1 LKCRLWWQCYEELLE
16 KFSGSASLHHDY
28 ANFCEA
34 VLNDE
39 ARAIKFRQGADI
51 LESGSFPPFSTLRWS
66 YGTNQALAHLKAL
79 ASASAA
85 KSKMLISIPDPT
97 IDNC

>member
-1 LKCRLWWQCYEELLE
+1 MHGRPVAARLNIGVCGGQCYEELLD

-51 LESGSFPPFSTLRWS
+51 LESGRPLPFSTAE
-66 YGTNQALAHLKAL
+66 N
-79 ASASAA
+79 
-85 KSKMLISIPDPT
+85 P
-97 IDNC
+97 